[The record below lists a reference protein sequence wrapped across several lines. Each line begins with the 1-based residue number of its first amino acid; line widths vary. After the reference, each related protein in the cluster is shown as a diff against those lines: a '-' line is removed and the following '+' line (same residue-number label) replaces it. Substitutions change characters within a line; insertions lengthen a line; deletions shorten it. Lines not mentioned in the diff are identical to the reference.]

1 MATMYVGINICPAVG
16 DNITQHVAS
25 GAQCRGMQKVYC
37 WNVNET
43 YRYPVDHDQLG
54 NGLSYLKRLP
64 SKFINHLIETA
75 SGFIV
80 STDKSGL

>member
-1 MATMYVGINICPAVG
+1 MATMSVGINICPAVG
-16 DNITQHVAS
+16 DNITQRVAS

-43 YRYPVDHDQLG
+43 YRYPVDHDQIVV
-54 NGLSYLKRLP
+54 GLSCLRRFP
-64 SKFINHLIETA
+64 SKFSNHLIETA